1 MPSFAEIFA
10 IETGFSEFAALNHA
24 DLYKFDLGEPGKQDE
39 YGRPILS
46 EFVLNK
52 QIKLINCLWRK
63 C

>member
-52 QIKLINCLWRK
+52 
-63 C
+63 